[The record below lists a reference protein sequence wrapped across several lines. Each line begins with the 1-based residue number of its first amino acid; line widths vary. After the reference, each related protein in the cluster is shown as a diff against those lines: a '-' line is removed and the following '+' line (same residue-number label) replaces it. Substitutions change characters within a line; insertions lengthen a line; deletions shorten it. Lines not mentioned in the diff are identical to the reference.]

1 MVDESEPTDYNICQN
16 LWRNVPRNATENR
29 RGLYCVFAKLVKQNN
44 IILSPDLAD
53 SICQHIVG
61 HSGRVDL
68 VDWYSRSWY
77 ECIVYTRGVSI
88 PSEQLQ
94 AIILYINKVD
104 LYKTRNLRENVL
116 LLGPMLQKTGSKS
129 KLLDIVWNNN
139 RWLESRRLESKI
151 IETAVLLES

>member
-1 MVDESEPTDYNICQN
+1 MY
-16 LWRNVPRNATENR
+16 WRR
-29 RGLYCVFAKLVKQNN
+29 RSSYQVTMERASMSRTSY
-44 IILSPDLAD
+44 ILSSNLAD
-53 SICQHIVG
+53 SICQHVAG

-129 KLLDIVWNNN
+129 KLLEYLISFETITVGWKAGGWKQNYRNGSIT
-139 RWLESRRLESKI
+139 RKI
-151 IETAVLLES
+151 KVPLSVIFTQPIIQ